1 MIKNLKAIVLS
12 LVLLS
17 AFSYLPATA
26 FTNNVASK
34 LIALDAG
41 HGGTETGAI
50 NTKYNILEKDVNL
63 AVVYALKSKL
73 EANGALVVL
82 TREGDETISSRKDRV
97 DTAVSKCQTLAG
109 RKCDILVSVHHNGN
123 SDSAHDGTLVIY
135 TQKSDVPLAKA
146 MHDTLVPLTGI
157 DEGYINGGY
166 GMTVYQNLVSV
177 LTETYYITNDSE
189 AEKYLAGTRGEEE
202 AQAQLE
208 GINNY
213 FGSKTGGGK
222 GGGRK

>member
-1 MIKNLKAIVLS
+1 MIKNFKAIVLR

-26 FTNNVASK
+26 FTNNITGK

-41 HGGTETGAI
+41 HGGIETGAI
-50 NTKYNILEKDVNL
+50 NTKYNVLEKDVNL

-82 TREGDETISSRKDRV
+82 SREGDETISSRKERV
-97 DTAVSKCQTLAG
+97 DTAVSKCQALAG
-109 RKCDILVSVHHNGN
+109 RKCDILVSVHHNGS
-123 SDSAHDGTLVIY
+123 SDPSHDGTLVIY

-146 MHDTLVPLTGI
+146 MHGALVPLTGL

-166 GMTVYQNLVSV
+166 GMTVYQNLVST
-177 LTETYYITNDSE
+177 LTEAYYITNNVE
-189 AEKYLAGTRGEEE
+189 AEKYLAGTRVEEE
-202 AQAQLE
+202 AQAQLD

-213 FGSKTGGGK
+213 FGSKTGGRK
-222 GGGRK
+222 GRK